1 MDLDFSL
8 NREGPGTYKQ
18 RQLRG
23 WAGPMSS
30 QKFLTLCIPWL
41 AGLSS
46 VPAKTT
52 AFVLQKYEECRIRK
66 EMTSLMRSGLH
77 PPFSMGGD
85 SCRVNDCKFPASR
98 CGLDMISDLIGLL
111 LLTSLAF
118 FHLSFSFTHPIF
130 QFSQYF
136 LSHPWVLLSA
146 KNKKGELRIIL
157 LTLLG

>member
-1 MDLDFSL
+1 MDLDFSFS
-8 NREGPGTYKQ
+8 RESTGTYKQ

-23 WAGPMSS
+23 QAGLMST
-30 QKFLTLCIPWL
+30 QKFLTLCTPWL

-52 AFVLQKYEECRIRK
+52 AVALQKYEECRIRK
-66 EMTSLMRSGLH
+66 EVTSLMRSGLH

-85 SCRVNDCKFPASR
+85 SRRVNDCKFPASR
-98 CGLDMISDLIGLL
+98 RGLDMINDLMGLLL

-130 QFSQYF
+130 YFSQYF

-146 KNKKGELRIIL
+146 KKKRGN
-157 LTLLG
+157 